1 MIQEMCLL
9 KGFTKEQAARG
20 LEALSEISTSEE
32 VKTTF
37 APMTESMLE
46 MVVEEVLE
54 GLFKGESIEGKAITQ
69 GHRVIF
75 MAVYSKERAVTIMRT
90 MKSISENPQDII
102 FAMVTETAMKWTLG
116 KYLEHVSEEHEY
128 MKTHNP
134 ATDPDM
140 KPV

>member
-9 KGFTKEQAARG
+9 KGYSREQAQAG
-20 LEALSEISTSEE
+20 LTALAEVSGDD

-37 APMTESMLE
+37 APMTEGM
-46 MVVEEVLE
+46 MDRPVEEVLE
-54 GLFKGESIEGKAITQ
+54 DLFKGKPVEGKAITQ
-69 GHRVIF
+69 GNQVVF

-90 MKSISENPQDII
+90 LKSLSENPKDII
-102 FAMVTETAMKWTLG
+102 FAMVTETALKWTLG
-116 KYLEHVSEEHEY
+116 KYIEHVSEEHEY

>member
-20 LEALSEISTSEE
+20 LEALSAISTVEE

-37 APMTESMLE
+37 APMTDSMID
-46 MVVEEVLE
+46 MTVEQVLE
-54 GLFKGESIEGKAITQ
+54 RLFKGESVEGNAITR

-90 MKSISENPQDII
+90 MKSLSEDPQDII
-102 FAMVTETAMKWTLG
+102 FAMVTETALKWTLG

-134 ATDPDM
+134 AADPDM